1 MIHGVLNQ
9 SVDEH
14 FTVADGGK
22 FTCYVKGD
30 D

>member
-1 MIHGVLNQ
+1 MIYGVKDQ
-9 SVDEH
+9 PVDEH